1 VRLSRESKLA
11 RAFVV
16 GDLFRSAQA
25 AECGPKTEEL
35 PMWPLRGECVV
46 RELFGSN
53 GKYVPEASA
62 AELLQAVERFLE
74 SSQDPVLCEPGEDW
88 LAITPDNFVMENRG
102 ACAQIQAWDERR
114 NLVRRVVAIERETR
128 GKLVLKVARFPK
140 LEGTLELID
149 RRRAVR
155 ENVPL
160 RSARLEFREQ
170 FRRFLRRQLPA
181 YKLAELTTEADLE
194 HTLSPAYPRA
204 LLKQGATA
212 WAAIGAAADSGNPDG
227 LLTFG
232 LIWLDYLREREP
244 ALAIQGLVLYLPA
257 SHAKT
262 TCLRLL
268 FLDPAAAEYRAFVF
282 DEQGLEERVDWRDF
296 GNLDTHLDPY
306 RRRALDL
313 LFVRHPDVETVR
325 RGDGE
330 LSFRVRGLEFA
341 RTAGPDL
348 LVGFERKRPG
358 NAAEARIWADEL
370 ARVRSPDAADRSH
383 PLYLKNPEAWLESQ
397 VRSQIRELD
406 ATLLPQ
412 PVYGQV
418 PAFAATDRAVLDLL
432 ACDHYGR
439 LAVIELKAS
448 EDVHLPLQALDYWMR
463 VRWHAERG
471 EFQNHGYFPKTEIGR
486 EVVSAAPRLLLVA
499 PALDFHPSNER
510 VLRYFSPDIAVERV
524 GVGLQWR
531 KELKVMFRS

>member
-1 VRLSRESKLA
+1 
-11 RAFVV
+11 
-16 GDLFRSAQA
+16 
-25 AECGPKTEEL
+25 
-35 PMWPLRGECVV
+35 M
-46 RELFGSN
+46 
-53 GKYVPEASA
+53 PEASA

-74 SSQDPVLCEPGEDW
+74 ASLDPVLCEPGEDW

-114 NLVRRVVAIERETR
+114 NLVRRVIAIEREAR

-140 LEGTLELID
+140 LEGTIELID

-170 FRRFLRRQLPA
+170 FRRFLRRQFPP
-181 YKLAELTTEADLE
+181 YKLVELTTEADLE

-212 WAAIGAAADSGNPDG
+212 WAAIGAAADGGNPDG
-227 LLTFG
+227 VLTFG
-232 LIWLDYLREREP
+232 LIWLDYLRARDP

-257 SHAKT
+257 SRAKT

-282 DEQGLEERVDWRDF
+282 DEEGLEERIDVRDF
-296 GNLDTHLDPY
+296 GNLNTRLEPY
-306 RRRALDL
+306 RRRVLDAA
-313 LFVRHPDVETVR
+313 FVRDPDVETVA

-330 LSFRVRGLEFA
+330 LSFRVRGLEFG

-348 LVGFERKRPG
+348 LLGFERKHKA
-358 NAAEARIWADEL
+358 NAAEARIWIEKL
-370 ARVRSPDAADRSH
+370 ARVRSPDAADRGH

-397 VRSQIRELD
+397 VRRHIREID
-406 ATLLPQ
+406 ASLLAQ

-432 ACDHYGR
+432 ACDHTGR

-471 EFQNHGYFPKTEIGR
+471 EFQSQGYFPKAEIGR
-486 EVVSAAPRLLLVA
+486 ELVREPPRLLLVA

-510 VLRYFSPDIAVERV
+510 VLRYFSPEISVERV
-524 GVGLQWR
+524 GMGLQWR